1 MITLGSMLMIPKQ
14 DALSPHSRHGT
25 RTRQSP
31 LRSLSL
37 FATTSLSLCSL
48 IPGSWTSTSE
58 RSSRL
63 RAMRRFSKALAA
75 IPGVFVGGT
84 EEMKHTVSTT
94 HDAARRCFR
103 SRGLPVLPWRKN
115 RFMQNKWL
123 GPCHRTARDI
133 SIGFS
138 GGVSCRVVEFD
149 DVVSEAGCGGG
160 NDIVVRR

>member
-1 MITLGSMLMIPKQ
+1 
-14 DALSPHSRHGT
+14 
-25 RTRQSP
+25 
-31 LRSLSL
+31 
-37 FATTSLSLCSL
+37 
-48 IPGSWTSTSE
+48 
-58 RSSRL
+58 
-63 RAMRRFSKALAA
+63 MRRFSKALAA

-138 GGVSCRVVEFD
+138 VVLVAGWWSSTMSFRKRDVAVAMTLLFVD
-149 DVVSEAGCGGG
+149 DLIRKVKRLLYI
-160 NDIVVRR
+160 NIIRMDLKKKKDL